1 MAKCIKRKAKTQK
14 EVELLLIQGFIIKK
28 KTKKWVELEKV
39 VS

>member
-14 EVELLLIQGFIIKK
+14 EIQQLLKQGFIVKK
-28 KTKKWVELEKV
+28 KTKNWVELEKI